1 MCTFYNMYQNVVP
14 TYPMMSQFLLNETFA
29 VLFYCE
35 NNDLTNVVEVKKAQG
50 KLLKNV
56 MKNY

>member
-1 MCTFYNMYQNVVP
+1 MYQNVVP